1 MAITSRLLGS
11 VGAGEVTE
19 SFITFNGTS
28 RGTDQIEASWDVPYG
43 DYLFV
48 WAGENSSTASGSEV
62 YINQFVTPLQGSSNE
77 QPGNVHLLKEITK
90 ITASGAGT
98 KRWKADIPCA
108 FVRVAA

>member
-19 SFITFNGTS
+19 SFITFNGVS

-43 DYLFV
+43 TYLFV
-48 WAGENSSTASGSEV
+48 WAGENSSTASDSEV
-62 YINQFVTPLQGSSNE
+62 YINQFVTPLQSSSNE
-77 QPGNVHLLKEITK
+77 QPGNVHLLRGITK

-98 KRWKADIPCA
+98 KRWKGDIPCA

>member
-11 VGAGEVTE
+11 VGAGAVTE
-19 SFITFNGTS
+19 SFITFNGVS

-43 DYLFV
+43 TYLFA
-48 WAGENSSTASGSEV
+48 WSGTTSATAYNSEV
-62 YINQFVTPLQGSSNE
+62 YINQFATPLSATSGIE
-77 QPGNVHLLKEITK
+77 AGNVHLLRDITK

-98 KRWKADIPCA
+98 KRWASDIPCA

>member
-28 RGTDQIEASWDVPYG
+28 RETGQIEASWDVPYG
-43 DYLFV
+43 NYLFA
-48 WAGENSSTASGSEV
+48 WAGENSSVASKSEV
-62 YINQFVTPLQGSSNE
+62 YINQFATPLSLTSNE

-90 ITASGAGT
+90 ITASGAG
-98 KRWKADIPCA
+98 KKKWKGDIPCA
-108 FVRVAA
+108 FVRVAS

>member
-19 SFITFNGTS
+19 SFITFNGIS

-43 DYLFV
+43 TYLFA
-48 WAGENSSTASGSEV
+48 WAGETSTYATGSEV
-62 YINQFVTPLQGSSNE
+62 YINQFVTPLQGSASE
-77 QPGNVHLLKEITK
+77 MPGNVHLLRDITK

-98 KRWKADIPCA
+98 KRWKSDIPCA